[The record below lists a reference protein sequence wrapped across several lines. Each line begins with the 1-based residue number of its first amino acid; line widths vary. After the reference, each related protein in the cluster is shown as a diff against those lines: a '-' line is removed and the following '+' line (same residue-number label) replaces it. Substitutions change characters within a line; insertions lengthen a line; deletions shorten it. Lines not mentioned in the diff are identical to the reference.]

1 MSQCAVAVFFNKFQ
15 ISMSYNKT
23 AKLSEM
29 FTHLVLNAFSKIK
42 YREKVF
48 VSGVKNEGID
58 AQRTV

>member
-1 MSQCAVAVFFNKFQ
+1 
-15 ISMSYNKT
+15 MSYNIT